1 MSQLSWVLPAYRKQ
15 WSEPKLL
22 AALVCLIVVSGGFFN
37 VSRASGQ
44 QKELRVAAA
53 ADLQPVMPVLK
64 EAYEKATGVKLVV
77 SFGSSSMLAEQIING
92 APMDLFL
99 GADFT
104 YPEKVVAAGLADAKA
119 PTQYARGALV
129 LWARKDSPLQPISM
143 ETLTDPRV
151 KSIAIANELHAPY
164 GRAAGA
170 ALQKLKIYDKVAPHL
185 VVAEN
190 ITQTAQFVESGN
202 AQLGLISLT
211 AASSQH
217 FQDVGTFVRV
227 PTNLYPE
234 ILQYAVVM
242 AKSERRAEAHAFL
255 DWLLTPAV
263 QGNLAKL
270 GLGEVR

>member
-1 MSQLSWVLPAYRKQ
+1 
-15 WSEPKLL
+15 
-22 AALVCLIVVSGGFFN
+22 VCLIVVLGGFFN
-37 VSRASGQ
+37 ISQALGQ

-53 ADLQPVMPVLK
+53 SDLQPVMPVLQK
-64 EAYEKATGVKLVV
+64 AYENATGVKLAV

-104 YPEKVVAAGLADAKA
+104 YPEKVVAAGLADAKT

-129 LWARKDSPLQPISM
+129 LWARKDAPLQPISM

-151 KSIAIANELHAPY
+151 QSIAIANELHAPY
-164 GRAAGA
+164 GRAAAA
-170 ALQKLKIYDKVAPHL
+170 ALRKLNIYDKVAPHL

-190 ITQTAQFVESGN
+190 IAQTAQFVESGN
-202 AQLGLISLT
+202 AQLGFISLT
-211 AASSQH
+211 TASSQH

-234 ILQYAVVM
+234 ILQYGVVM
-242 AKSERRAEAHAFL
+242 AKSERKAEAHAFL
-255 DWLLTPAV
+255 DWMLTPVV
-263 QGNLAKL
+263 QANLAKL
-270 GLGEVR
+270 GLGAVK

>member
-1 MSQLSWVLPAYRKQ
+1 
-15 WSEPKLL
+15 
-22 AALVCLIVVSGGFFN
+22 VCLIVVFGGIFN
-37 VSRASGQ
+37 VPQVLGQ
-44 QKELRVAAA
+44 QKELHVAAA

-119 PTQYARGALV
+119 PTQYAKGALV

-143 ETLTDPRV
+143 ESLTDPRV
-151 KSIAIANELHAPY
+151 QSIAIANELHAPY
-164 GRAAGA
+164 GRAAAA
-170 ALQKLKIYDKVAPHL
+170 ALRKLNIYDKVSPHL

-190 ITQTAQFVESGN
+190 IAQTAQFVESGN

-211 AASSQH
+211 TASSQH

-242 AKSERRAEAHAFL
+242 ARSERKAEAHAFL
-255 DWLLTPAV
+255 DWMLTPAV
-263 QGNLAKL
+263 QANLAKL
-270 GLGEVR
+270 GLGAVK

>member
-1 MSQLSWVLPAYRKQ
+1 MCLSVIFYGFLHGSPA
-15 WSEPKLL
+15 L
-22 AALVCLIVVSGGFFN
+22 A
-37 VSRASGQ
+37 Q

-53 ADLQPVMPVLK
+53 ADLQPVMPALQK
-64 EAYEKATGVKLVV
+64 AYENATGRKLVV

-104 YPEKVVAAGLADAKA
+104 YPEKVIAAGLADGKT
-119 PTQYARGALV
+119 PTQYAKGTLV

-151 KSIAIANELHAPY
+151 QSIAIANELHAPY
-164 GRAAGA
+164 GRAAAA
-170 ALQKLKIYDKVAPHL
+170 ALRKLNLYDKVSPHL

-190 ITQTAQFVESGN
+190 IAQTAQFAESGN

-227 PTNLYPE
+227 PTNLYPA

-242 AKSERRAEAHAFL
+242 AKSERKAEAHAFL

-263 QGNLAKL
+263 QENLGKH
-270 GLGEVR
+270 GLGAVK